1 MKRGEESGF
10 ALVTA
15 LLAVFLLSVALALV
29 ATSLQIRMNMV
40 RQEARS
46 LTLTAL
52 SDAALAETLAHL
64 AIDATYRGVAAHP
77 FGGGS
82 IESEV
87 VRVDTRRYEVRAFAS
102 YAGAERAVRAEVL
115 RLPEGTQV
123 VSWSRVGER

>member
-1 MKRGEESGF
+1 MRKESESGF

-77 FGGGS
+77 FGGGT
-82 IESEV
+82 IGSEV
-87 VRVDTRRYEVRAFAS
+87 VRVDTRRYVVRATAS
-102 YAGAERAVRAEVL
+102 YAGVERAVRATVL

-123 VSWSRVGER
+123 VSWSRVER